1 MRNVLKAFYLNLRAF
16 LLNVAGV
23 FFPSEAP
30 PLASPARILF
40 IRIDRIGD
48 MVLST
53 PALRALKEKYPGAR
67 LSVLASPVMAPL
79 IESDP
84 CVDHVIVWDRT
95 KRWRGVIE
103 TIKSL
108 RRSRFDLA
116 VDPRLDYEL
125 NTALIAF
132 ASGAKVRAGYALYGR
147 GIFFNLRA
155 APPKERGH
163 FVEEAFK
170 VLKPLGIERAGR
182 DPELFISGGA
192 KAEASAFLKN
202 YGADEKG
209 FLAAVHPG
217 GYYPSQ
223 RWFPERFAE
232 VIRWLMDKHNA
243 RVLLIGSGQEWELID
258 DIADRASKGPD
269 KKNIIKLIDFKMDV
283 LSALIRKCRIFI
295 GNNSGPLHI
304 AAALRI
310 PSVSTMGPTDPVRW
324 RPLGPDQIVLRGNAP
339 CDSCRRGSRGTHEC
353 MKDITAAMVQAGAER
368 LLNSQRGGK

>member
-1 MRNVLKAFYLNLRAF
+1 
-16 LLNVAGV
+16 
-23 FFPSEAP
+23 
-30 PLASPARILF
+30 
-40 IRIDRIGD
+40 

-232 VIRWLMDKHNA
+232 VIRGLMDKHNA